1 MRPRER
7 RETGEQDLFRSR
19 LDQIIDMKHPLATL
33 ARTVDWR
40 FLECRFGEV
49 YTDDPGHLPL
59 PTRLMAGLAILKH
72 TYDLSDEVLCE
83 RWVENPYYQ
92 YFCGEEF
99 FQHRLVFDRS
109 SLTRWRNRMGEER
122 LQALLQESLAVATKT
137 KAIKPSELSRVIVD
151 TTVQPKNVTFPTDA
165 KLLNRAREKLVR
177 LAQLRGVTLRQSYA
191 RVGKFAL
198 IQHQRYA
205 HAKQFKRAN
214 RMLKK
219 LRTYLGRVIRD
230 IGRRI
235 EGDSGHEAAFAQLLL
250 LARRVREQK
259 QHQRGPKVYS
269 LHAPEVECI
278 GKGKAHRPYEFG
290 VKVSVAT
297 TIGHAKGGQFVTH
310 AKALPGNPYDGHTLA
325 TVIPNMEELVGNTLE
340 RILTDKGYRGH
351 NAPPDYKFRVFI
363 SGQKRGV
370 TPGIKRQL
378 RRRSAVEPVIGH
390 LKAEHRMGRNY
401 LWYRRGDAANAILAA
416 VGYNFR
422 RLIRWLSILLRQILA
437 ALLAEPLI
445 KPSLRVGFFT
455 DDSLIGARSTRA

>member
-19 LDQIIDMKHPLATL
+19 LDQIIDMKHPLVTL
-33 ARTVDWR
+33 GRTVDWA
-40 FLECRFGEV
+40 FLEREFGAV
-49 YTDDPGHLPL
+49 YTDGPGQPPL

-83 RWVENPYYQ
+83 RWTENPYYQ
-92 YFCGEEF
+92 FFCGEEF
-99 FQHRLVFDRS
+99 FQHQLVFDRS

-122 LQALLQESLAVATKT
+122 LQALLQESLSVATRT
-137 KAIKPSELSRVIVD
+137 EAIKPSELSRVIVD

-177 LAQLRGVTLRQSYA
+177 LAKLSGVKLRQSYA

-214 RMLKK
+214 RALKK

-230 IGRRI
+230 IGRKI
-235 EGDSGHEAAFAQLLL
+235 AGDAALEVKFERLLM
-250 LARRVREQK
+250 LARRVREQ
-259 QHQRGPKVYS
+259 QQRQRGPKVYS

-297 TIGHAKGGQFVTH
+297 TISHAKGGQFVTH
-310 AKALPGNPYDGHTLA
+310 VKALPGKPYDGHTLA
-325 TVIPNMEELVGNTLE
+325 AVIPDMEALVGNTIQ
-340 RILTDKGYRGH
+340 RILVDKGYRGH
-351 NAPPDYKFRVFI
+351 NAPEDYKFRVFI

-370 TPGIKRQL
+370 TPKIKRQL

-401 LWYRRGDAANAILAA
+401 LWYRHGDANNAVLAA

-422 RLIRWLSILLRQILA
+422 RLIRWLRLLLLEILA
-437 ALLAEPLI
+437 VL
-445 KPSLRVGFFT
+445 VGQPT
-455 DDSLIGARSTRA
+455 INPA